1 MTQYLDSSRL
11 QGSQT
16 YAATGTQSQ
25 VADTQA
31 QSQAQTTD
39 STQSQSTAASI
50 YEKDKPVTET
60 ATSSTISFA
69 DFKASYHGSSIDSN
83 GVRVGVRAAVVTG
96 FSIGVDYLF
105 CKGKHVKALLKV
117 FKGVKAPKANLP
129 AIISKPVESATTTA
143 SAAAT
148 ATATSATGA
157 VTSTLPSV
165 VHAPSA
171 GQKAFEQALSSVGKT
186 PSVSN
191 TEFLSTIHSKISES
205 AFKNLSTDEIN
216 KLAQVIG
223 CQPEEVTH
231 MSKGLYKKLAIKWHP
246 DRNINNP
253 EAHDIFELIGNLYAT
268 AKKA

>member
-83 GVRVGVRAAVVTG
+83 GVRVGVRTAVVTG
-96 FSIGVDYLF
+96 ILIGADYLF
-105 CKGKHVKALLKV
+105 CKGKHVKGLLKV
-117 FKGVKAPKANLP
+117 FKGVKTPKANLP

-143 SAAAT
+143 SAAA

-171 GQKAFEQALSSVGKT
+171 GQKAFEQVLSSVGKT

>member
-143 SAAAT
+143 SAT

-171 GQKAFEQALSSVGKT
+171 GQKAFEQALSSVGKA

>member
-16 YAATGTQSQ
+16 YAATGTQSH

-69 DFKASYHGSSIDSN
+69 DFKASYQGSSIDSN
-83 GVRVGVRAAVVTG
+83 GVRVGVRTAVVTG
-96 FSIGVDYLF
+96 ILIGADYLF
-105 CKGKHVKALLKV
+105 CKGKHVKGLLKV

-148 ATATSATGA
+148 ATASSATGA

>member
-1 MTQYLDSSRL
+1 MTEYLDSSRL
-11 QGSQT
+11 NGRQT
-16 YAATGTQSQ
+16 YAATGTQ
-25 VADTQA
+25 TQA
-31 QSQAQTTD
+31 ADAQTQTTD
-39 STQSQSTAASI
+39 SVQSQSTSASI
-50 YEKDKPVTET
+50 YDKNQPVTEI
-60 ATSSTISFA
+60 ATSSVMSFE
-69 DFKASYHGSSIDSN
+69 DFKASYNHSSIDSN
-83 GVRVGVRAAVVTG
+83 GVRVGVRTAVVTG
-96 FSIGVDYLF
+96 LLIGADYLF
-105 CKGKHVKALLKV
+105 CKGKHVKGLLKV

-148 ATATSATGA
+148 ATSATGA

-171 GQKAFEQALSSVGKT
+171 GQKAFEQALSTAGKA
-186 PSVSN
+186 SKMSN
-191 TEFLSTIHSKISES
+191 AEFISSIHSKISES

>member
-117 FKGVKAPKANLP
+117 FKGVKAPKAN
-129 AIISKPVESATTTA
+129 I
-143 SAAAT
+143 
-148 ATATSATGA
+148 
-157 VTSTLPSV
+157 
-165 VHAPSA
+165 
-171 GQKAFEQALSSVGKT
+171 
-186 PSVSN
+186 
-191 TEFLSTIHSKISES
+191 FL
-205 AFKNLSTDEIN
+205 L
-216 KLAQVIG
+216 
-223 CQPEEVTH
+223 
-231 MSKGLYKKLAIKWHP
+231 
-246 DRNINNP
+246 
-253 EAHDIFELIGNLYAT
+253 
-268 AKKA
+268 

>member
-96 FSIGVDYLF
+96 ILIGADYLF
-105 CKGKHVKALLKV
+105 CKGKHVKGLLKV

-171 GQKAFEQALSSVGKT
+171 GQKAFEQALSTAGKA
-186 PSVSN
+186 SKMSN
-191 TEFLSTIHSKISES
+191 AEFISSIHSKISES

-223 CQPEEVTH
+223 CKPEEVTH

>member
-16 YAATGTQSQ
+16 YAATGT
-25 VADTQA
+25 

-83 GVRVGVRAAVVTG
+83 GVRVGVRAAVVAG
-96 FSIGVDYLF
+96 ISIGADYLF
-105 CKGKHVKALLKV
+105 FKGKHVKGLLKV

>member
-16 YAATGTQSQ
+16 YAATGTQSH

-69 DFKASYHGSSIDSN
+69 DFKASYQGSSIDSN
-83 GVRVGVRAAVVTG
+83 GVRVGVRTAVVTG
-96 FSIGVDYLF
+96 ILIGADYLF
-105 CKGKHVKALLKV
+105 CKGKHVKGLLKV

-148 ATATSATGA
+148 ATASSATGA

-268 AKKA
+268 AKKV

>member
-96 FSIGVDYLF
+96 ILIGADYLF
-105 CKGKHVKALLKV
+105 CKGKHVKGLLKV

-143 SAAAT
+143 SAA

-186 PSVSN
+186 PRVSN

>member
-96 FSIGVDYLF
+96 ILIGADYLF
-105 CKGKHVKALLKV
+105 CKGKHVKGLLKV

-143 SAAAT
+143 SAT

-186 PSVSN
+186 PRVSN

>member
-39 STQSQSTAASI
+39 SIQSQSTAASI

-96 FSIGVDYLF
+96 ILIGADYLF
-105 CKGKHVKALLKV
+105 CKGKHVKGLLKV

-143 SAAAT
+143 SAT

-186 PSVSN
+186 PRVSN

>member
-39 STQSQSTAASI
+39 STQSQSTASSI

-143 SAAAT
+143 SA
-148 ATATSATGA
+148 TATSATGA

-171 GQKAFEQALSSVGKT
+171 GQKAFEQAFSSVGKT

>member
-11 QGSQT
+11 QGSQA

-143 SAAAT
+143 SA
-148 ATATSATGA
+148 TATSATGA